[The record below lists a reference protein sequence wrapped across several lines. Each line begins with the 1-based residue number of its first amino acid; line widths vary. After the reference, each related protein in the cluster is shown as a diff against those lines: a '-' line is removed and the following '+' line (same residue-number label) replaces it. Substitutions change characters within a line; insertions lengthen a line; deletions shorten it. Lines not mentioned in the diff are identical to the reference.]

1 MRTNKFLIGGL
12 RGVHISSVVFE
23 AIRTISSL
31 VFFIRKNIERKKAI
45 KRKTNDFQ
53 LLRRFCACEKLLPLL
68 FFVRLFLFC

>member
-31 VFFIRKNIERKKAI
+31 VFFIRKNIERKKGNKTQN
-45 KRKTNDFQ
+45 KRFSTS
-53 LLRRFCACEKLLPLL
+53 
-68 FFVRLFLFC
+68 